1 MLDTVPVQVRKTT
14 EIPSYSVH
22 LDAARALA
30 ALIVF
35 LGHGTYLLLGTTIH
49 EQVNGKLN
57 HAAAA
62 ANSYNPAAHTHLGHQ
77 AVIIFFVLSGYF
89 VGGGALRSV
98 RRQQWSTKSYLL
110 KRLTRLWIVLIP
122 ALLLTA
128 LVDLIGI
135 HWFHDTSAAYSNMLR
150 AGFAGTWSSFSIQ
163 HAIYTFAGN
172 LFFLQG
178 ILVPCFGSNG
188 PLWSLSYEFW
198 YYIMF
203 PLLLA
208 SLMRSVKM
216 PRRAGAIIALVA
228 LLVFCGKDISLYF
241 LIWMMGALTSL
252 LAFRIPWSFARW
264 IAPSMCVLFAAFN
277 LYAVVHPYNLAASD
291 FTTGIFFSVVLWLLL
306 HYDQPARESLYRK
319 ISQKLSA
326 MSYTLYAVH
335 YPIILL
341 LSTWLVSK
349 SSHRHISVLS
359 VVVLLAAY
367 AAAFLIAYLCYRCFE
382 ANTGRV
388 RRFLSARLGV
398 Q

>member
-1 MLDTVPVQVRKTT
+1 
-14 EIPSYSVH
+14 VH

-49 EQVNGKLN
+49 EQVNGKLDR
-57 HAAAA
+57 AAAA
-62 ANSYNPAAHTHLGHQ
+62 TNSYNPAAHTHLGHQ

-89 VGGGALRSV
+89 VGGGALRSIK
-98 RRQQWSTKSYLL
+98 RRQWSTKAYLL

-128 LVDLIGI
+128 LVDSIGI
-135 HWFHDTSAAYSNMLR
+135 HWLHDTSAVYSNMLK
-150 AGFAGTWSSFSIQ
+150 AGFGCIWCSDSIQ

-172 LFFLQG
+172 MFFLQG

-198 YYIMF
+198 YYMMF

-208 SLMRSVKM
+208 SLLRPTKM
-216 PRRAGAIIALVA
+216 LRRAGAIIALVA
-228 LLVFCGKDISLYF
+228 LLVFCGEDISLYF
-241 LIWMMGALTSL
+241 LIWIMGALTSL
-252 LAFRIPWSFARW
+252 FAIRIPWSFARW

-277 LYAVVHPYNLAASD
+277 LYAVVHPYNLIASD
-291 FTTGIFFSVVLWLLL
+291 FTTGVFFSLILWLLL

-319 ISQKLSA
+319 IFQRLSA

-335 YPIILL
+335 YPIVLL

-349 SSHRHISVLS
+349 SPHRHISVQS
-359 VVVLLAAY
+359 VAVLLAVY
-367 AAAFLIAYLCYRCFE
+367 AATFMIAYLCYRCFE

-388 RRFLSARLGV
+388 RRFLSVRLGV